1 MGIRG
6 GGEGSLA
13 CSAIPRQLP
22 PDFCHGLIGS
32 DTQFRKGCFVSSGQ
46 GPGVPVTTL
55 AHANI
60 ALVKY
65 WGKRDLRLNLPAV
78 GSISLTLNGLS
89 TRTTVEFGDHLEKDC
104 LLLDGSEV
112 NGNAAERVSQFLDLV
127 RERAGIQAKAEVV
140 SENDFPTG
148 AGLASSASGFAALS
162 LASTRAAG
170 LELDPKELSILARR
184 GSGSAARSI
193 FGGLVEMHRGDKDDG
208 SDAFAMTLA
217 GSEEWPLRLVVAMT
231 SLAPKTVGSTMGMQ
245 RSSETSPYYQSWVE
259 SSAEDLEVARRAIE
273 DRDLVTLGEV
283 TEHSCLKMHSL
294 TWSSRPPFSYWSPET
309 LRAMEVVRR
318 LRGEGLVCYFTMD
331 AGPQV
336 KALCDADS
344 AGAVAATLSA
354 LPGVERVLTCSPGEG
369 VRIESPAT

>member
-1 MGIRG
+1 M
-6 GGEGSLA
+6 
-13 CSAIPRQLP
+13 
-22 PDFCHGLIGS
+22 
-32 DTQFRKGCFVSSGQ
+32 SSGP
-46 GPGVPVTTL
+46 GLGVPVTAL

-60 ALVKY
+60 ALIKY

-78 GSISLTLNGLS
+78 GSISLTLDGLS
-89 TRTTVEFGDHLEKDC
+89 TRTTVEFRDDLKEDR
-104 LLLDGSEV
+104 LLLDGFEAKGTS
-112 NGNAAERVSQFLDLV
+112 AERVRQFLDLV
-127 RERAGIQAKAEVV
+127 RQRARIENRAEVV

-170 LELDPKELSILARR
+170 LELEPRELSILARR

-193 FGGLVEMHRGDKDDG
+193 FGGLVEMVRGGREDG
-208 SDAFAMTLA
+208 SDAFAKPLA
-217 GSEEWPLRLVVAMT
+217 GSEDWPLRLVVAMT
-231 SLAPKTVGSTMGMQ
+231 SMAPKAVGSTTGMQ
-245 RSSETSPYYQSWVE
+245 RSSQTSPYYPSWVE
-259 SSAEDLEVARRAIE
+259 SSVGDLEVARRAIS
-273 DRDLVTLGEV
+273 DRDLVALGEV
-283 TEHSCLKMHSL
+283 TEHSCLKMHAL
-294 TWSSRPPFSYWSPET
+294 TWSSRPPFSYWSPEA

-354 LPGVERVLTCSPGEG
+354 LPGVERVLTCSPGRQA
-369 VRIESPAT
+369 RIESSPT